1 MLLLWNHPSE
11 SDNGNGRCQ
20 GCIRIYD
27 YRRGYV
33 NQATVQFITGDLD
46 VEKDW
51 DSYISRMESMG
62 VNDYIRIYQKYYD
75 IYRANQN

>member
-1 MLLLWNHPSE
+1 MHPYLSKAVSE
-11 SDNGNGRCQ
+11 YTTTVG
-20 GCIRIYD
+20 
-27 YRRGYV
+27 GYV